1 MTTLA
6 TLAQVLDEYE
16 GVWQRAALEGL
27 PQWPHHMAES
37 TTSQCAASIGKWA
50 TGQRGAA
57 ATMSV
62 TWRCGRCHQRCYRL
76 SEVMV
81 HLNDVHE
88 WDWERFTTEFR
99 NELEAGTQAY
109 ELDDRFDV
117 KHDAYQNG
125 PDL

>member
-1 MTTLA
+1 MKTLA

-16 GVWQRAALEGL
+16 GAWYRAALEGL
-27 PQWPHHMAES
+27 PQYPHHLPQYPHHIGNS
-37 TTSQCAASIGKWA
+37 TTYQCAASIGKWA

-76 SEVMV
+76 SDVMV

-88 WDWERFTTEFR
+88 WDWERFATDFR
-99 NELEAGTQAY
+99 NALEAGTKAY
-109 ELDDRFDV
+109 ELER
-117 KHDAYQNG
+117 A
-125 PDL
+125 L